1 MTSRYFV
8 PIGSFAGID
17 LSDEVY
23 GYVKLVSDSDWVI
36 ETTFGSPFLPLPRN
50 FRAPAGSACTFIAFV
65 MTTKTSVQISTRATK
80 GPLTLEQ
87 QRFQFL
93 IRQIG
98 DARKAFSDLEKRI
111 EAFRQLRVQKL
122 QPVRASL
129 TRALRE
135 TIFAIDRLL
144 DQRGWSRAEQA
155 ALRNILTGTA
165 EVVIEV
171 AGEDPEI
178 KAVYNKHS
186 NVDFDAAKAEEIR
199 RLKAEAEAATGFD
212 LGNDEGIRSEEDL
225 VERLYEEMA
234 ARETAA
240 EERDEHRPPK
250 PSKRS
255 VDNAQLAQQALRDI
269 YRKLASAV
277 HPDRES
283 DAARREEKNELMQ
296 RINQA
301 YAANDLLSL
310 FEIQIEIDQL
320 DPEQIGNLGTQR
332 LRHYNRLLSEQLEQL
347 RSKLQA
353 LEASAGADDEA
364 VDEPFDARNL
374 EMRLRRQARGLRAE
388 VTRQEQLLRVLADKA
403 ATRRWLKQQRQFA
416 KFDNDEDED

>member
-1 MTSRYFV
+1 M
-8 PIGSFAGID
+8 
-17 LSDEVY
+17 
-23 GYVKLVSDSDWVI
+23 
-36 ETTFGSPFLPLPRN
+36 
-50 FRAPAGSACTFIAFV
+50 
-65 MTTKTSVQISTRATK
+65 TKTSVQISTRTSK
-80 GPLTLEQ
+80 GPQTLEQ

-186 NVDFDAAKAEEIR
+186 NLDFDTAKDEDIQ

-212 LGNDEGIRSEEDL
+212 LGGDEDIRSEEDL
-225 VERLYEEMA
+225 VQRLYEEMA
-234 ARETAA
+234 ARESAA
-240 EERDEHRPPK
+240 EARRASKKK

-255 VDNAQLAQQALRDI
+255 EDSAQLAKQALREI

-320 DPEQIGNLGTQR
+320 DPEQIGDLGTQR
-332 LRHYNRLLSEQLEQL
+332 LRHYNRLLAEQLEQL
-347 RSKLQA
+347 RSKLHA
-353 LEASAGADDEA
+353 LEASAGADDET
-364 VDEPFDARNL
+364 DFEDGFDAQKL
-374 EMRLRRQARGLRAE
+374 EMRFRRQARGLRAE

-416 KFDNDEDED
+416 KLDDDEVED

>member
-1 MTSRYFV
+1 MWRALNGEGLLCCLAAHPLVEFFAACPLGRAGTR
-8 PIGSFAGID
+8 IGSA
-17 LSDEVY
+17 
-23 GYVKLVSDSDWVI
+23 
-36 ETTFGSPFLPLPRN
+36 
-50 FRAPAGSACTFIAFV
+50 
-65 MTTKTSVQISTRATK
+65 ISTRAPKT
-80 GPLTLEQ
+80 PQSLEQ

-98 DARKAFSDLEKRI
+98 DARKAFRDLEKRI

-144 DQRGWSRAEQA
+144 DQHGWSRAEQA

-186 NVDFDAAKAEEIR
+186 NLDFDTARDEDIQ
-199 RLKAEAEAATGFD
+199 RLKAEAEAFTGFD
-212 LGNDEGIRSEEDL
+212 LGGDEGIRSEEDL
-225 VERLYEEMA
+225 VQRLYEEMA
-234 ARETAA
+234 SREGVA
-240 EERDEHRPPK
+240 EERNEARTPK

-255 VDNAQLAQQALRDI
+255 VDNAQLARQALREI

-283 DAARREEKNELMQ
+283 DAARRDEKNELMQ

-301 YAANDLLSL
+301 YAADDLLSL

-320 DPEQIGNLGTQR
+320 DPEQIGDVGKQR
-332 LRHYNRLLSEQLEQL
+332 LRHYNRLLAEQLEQL
-347 RSKLQA
+347 RSKLHA
-353 LEASAGADDEA
+353 LEANAGSDDDTDFEGG
-364 VDEPFDARNL
+364 FDARKL

-388 VTRQEQLLRVLADKA
+388 VTRQEQMLRVLADKA

-416 KFDNDEDED
+416 KFDGDEVED

>member
-1 MTSRYFV
+1 MTSKA
-8 PIGSFAGID
+8 S
-17 LSDEVY
+17 L
-23 GYVKLVSDSDWVI
+23 L
-36 ETTFGSPFLPLPRN
+36 
-50 FRAPAGSACTFIAFV
+50 
-65 MTTKTSVQISTRATK
+65 ISTRTSK
-80 GPLTLEQ
+80 GPQTLEQ
-87 QRFQFL
+87 QRFHFL
-93 IRQIG
+93 IRQIE
-98 DARKAFSDLEKRI
+98 DTRKAFSDLEKRI
-111 EAFRQLRVQKL
+111 EAFRQLRVQRL

-144 DQRGWSRAEQA
+144 DQPGWSRAEQA
-155 ALRNILTGTA
+155 ALGNILTGTA

-186 NVDFDAAKAEEIR
+186 NLDFDTAKDEDIQ

-212 LGNDEGIRSEEDL
+212 LGEDEGIRNEDDL
-225 VERLYEEMA
+225 VQRLYEEMA
-234 ARETAA
+234 AREAAA
-240 EERDEHRPPK
+240 EERDEARKTK

-255 VDNAQLAQQALRDI
+255 EDSAQLARQALREI

-283 DAARREEKNELMQ
+283 DAARREEKNQLMQ

-310 FEIQIEIDQL
+310 FEIQIEIEQL

-332 LRHYNRLLSEQLEQL
+332 LRHYNRLLAEQLEQL
-347 RSKLQA
+347 RGKLQA
-353 LEASAGADDEA
+353 LEASAGSDDEA
-364 VDEPFDARNL
+364 VDEAFDPQKL

-388 VTRQEQLLRVLADKA
+388 VTRQEQMLRVLADRA

-416 KFDNDEDED
+416 RRDEDEVEE

>member
-1 MTSRYFV
+1 M
-8 PIGSFAGID
+8 
-17 LSDEVY
+17 
-23 GYVKLVSDSDWVI
+23 
-36 ETTFGSPFLPLPRN
+36 N
-50 FRAPAGSACTFIAFV
+50 
-65 MTTKTSVQISTRATK
+65 TKTSLQISTRTPK
-80 GPLTLEQ
+80 GPQTLEQ

-111 EAFRQLRVQKL
+111 EAFRRLRAEKL
-122 QPVRASL
+122 QPVRAALS
-129 TRALRE
+129 RALRA
-135 TIFAIDRLL
+135 TIFAIDQLL

-155 ALRNILTGTA
+155 ALKDILTGTA
-165 EVVIEV
+165 EVLLEV
-171 AGEDPEI
+171 AGEDPEV
-178 KAVYNKHS
+178 KALYDKHS
-186 NVDFDAAKAEEIR
+186 NVDFDTAKDEDIQ
-199 RLKAEAEAATGFD
+199 RLKAEAEASTGFD
-212 LGNDEGIRSEEDL
+212 LGGDESIRSEEDL
-225 VERLYEEMA
+225 VQRLYEEMA
-234 ARETAA
+234 ARESRT
-240 EERDEHRPPK
+240 EK

-255 VDNAQLAQQALRDI
+255 EDNAQLARQALRDI

-332 LRHYNRLLSEQLEQL
+332 LRHYNRLLSEQLAQL

-353 LEASAGADDEA
+353 LEASAGADDET
-364 VDEPFDARNL
+364 VDDHFDAQKL

-388 VTRQEQLLRVLADKA
+388 VARQEQMLRVLADKA

-416 KFDNDEDED
+416 RREDDEDED

>member
-1 MTSRYFV
+1 M
-8 PIGSFAGID
+8 
-17 LSDEVY
+17 
-23 GYVKLVSDSDWVI
+23 
-36 ETTFGSPFLPLPRN
+36 
-50 FRAPAGSACTFIAFV
+50 
-65 MTTKTSVQISTRATK
+65 TKTSVQISTRTSK
-80 GPLTLEQ
+80 GPQTLEQ

-155 ALRNILTGTA
+155 ALRDILTGTA
-165 EVVIEV
+165 EIVIEV
-171 AGEDPEI
+171 AGVDPEI
-178 KAVYNKHS
+178 KAVYNRHS
-186 NVDFDAAKAEEIR
+186 NLDFDTAKGEDIQ
-199 RLKAEAEAATGFD
+199 RLMAEAEAVTGFD
-212 LGNDEGIRSEEDL
+212 LGGDEGIRSEDDL
-225 VERLYEEMA
+225 VQRLYEEMA

-240 EERDEHRPPK
+240 E

-255 VDNAQLAQQALRDI
+255 DNNSQLARKALRDI

-320 DPEQIGNLGTQR
+320 DPEQIGTLGSRR

-347 RSKLQA
+347 RSKLHA
-353 LEASAGADDEA
+353 LEASAGADDDT
-364 VDEPFDARNL
+364 VDDHFDAQKL

-416 KFDNDEDED
+416 KLDADEGED

>member
-1 MTSRYFV
+1 M
-8 PIGSFAGID
+8 
-17 LSDEVY
+17 
-23 GYVKLVSDSDWVI
+23 
-36 ETTFGSPFLPLPRN
+36 
-50 FRAPAGSACTFIAFV
+50 
-65 MTTKTSVQISTRATK
+65 
-80 GPLTLEQ
+80 
-87 QRFQFL
+87 
-93 IRQIG
+93 
-98 DARKAFSDLEKRI
+98 
-111 EAFRQLRVQKL
+111 
-122 QPVRASL
+122 
-129 TRALRE
+129 
-135 TIFAIDRLL
+135 
-144 DQRGWSRAEQA
+144 
-155 ALRNILTGTA
+155 
-165 EVVIEV
+165 IEV

-186 NVDFDAAKAEEIR
+186 NLDFDTAKDEDIQ

-212 LGNDEGIRSEEDL
+212 LGGDEGIRSEEDL
-225 VERLYEEMA
+225 VQRLYEEMA

-240 EERDEHRPPK
+240 EERDEPRPRK

-255 VDNAQLAQQALRDI
+255 EDNAQLARQALREI

-332 LRHYNRLLSEQLEQL
+332 LRHYNRLLAEQLEQL
-347 RSKLQA
+347 RGKLQA
-353 LEASAGADDEA
+353 LEASAGADDETDFEA
-364 VDEPFDARNL
+364 GFDAQKL

-416 KFDNDEDED
+416 KRDDDEGED

>member
-1 MTSRYFV
+1 V
-8 PIGSFAGID
+8 
-17 LSDEVY
+17 
-23 GYVKLVSDSDWVI
+23 
-36 ETTFGSPFLPLPRN
+36 
-50 FRAPAGSACTFIAFV
+50 
-65 MTTKTSVQISTRATK
+65 TKTSVQISTRTPK
-80 GPLTLEQ
+80 GPQTLEQ

-129 TRALRE
+129 ARALRE

-186 NVDFDAAKAEEIR
+186 NLDFDTAKDEDIQ
-199 RLKAEAEAATGFD
+199 RLKAEAEAFTGFD
-212 LGNDEGIRSEEDL
+212 LGVDEGIRSEEDL
-225 VERLYEEMA
+225 VQRLYEEMA

-240 EERDEHRPPK
+240 

-255 VDNAQLAQQALRDI
+255 EDSAQLARQALRDI

-320 DPEQIGNLGTQR
+320 DPEQIGNLGTRR

-347 RSKLQA
+347 RSKLRA
-353 LEASAGADDEA
+353 LEASAGADDET
-364 VDEPFDARNL
+364 VDDHFDPQKL
-374 EMRLRRQARGLRAE
+374 ELRLRRQARGLRAE

-416 KFDNDEDED
+416 RLDDEEVED

>member
-1 MTSRYFV
+1 MT
-8 PIGSFAGID
+8 D
-17 LSDEVY
+17 
-23 GYVKLVSDSDWVI
+23 
-36 ETTFGSPFLPLPRN
+36 
-50 FRAPAGSACTFIAFV
+50 
-65 MTTKTSVQISTRATK
+65 KTSALISARTSK
-80 GPLTLEQ
+80 GPQSLEQ

-98 DARKAFSDLEKRI
+98 DARKAFSDLEQRI
-111 EAFRQLRVQKL
+111 EAFRQLRQQKL

-155 ALRNILTGTA
+155 ALRDILTGTA
-165 EVVIEV
+165 EIVIEV

-178 KAVYNKHS
+178 KAVFNKHS
-186 NVDFDAAKAEEIR
+186 NLDFDTARDEDIQ
-199 RLKAEAEAATGFD
+199 RLKAEAEKVTGFD
-212 LGNDEGIRSEEDL
+212 LGEDEGIRSEEDL
-225 VERLYEEMA
+225 VQRLYEEMD
-234 ARETAA
+234 ARESAA
-240 EERDEHRPPK
+240 KERDQPRTEK

-255 VDNAQLAQQALRDI
+255 EDSAQLARQALRDI

-320 DPEQIGNLGTQR
+320 DPEQIGDLGSQR

-347 RSKLQA
+347 RGKLQA
-353 LEASAGADDEA
+353 LEASAGADDDTDFEHGIGA
-364 VDEPFDARNL
+364 HNL

-388 VTRQEQLLRVLADKA
+388 VTRQEQLLKVLADKA

-416 KFDNDEDED
+416 KFDGDDDED

>member
-1 MTSRYFV
+1 
-8 PIGSFAGID
+8 
-17 LSDEVY
+17 
-23 GYVKLVSDSDWVI
+23 
-36 ETTFGSPFLPLPRN
+36 
-50 FRAPAGSACTFIAFV
+50 
-65 MTTKTSVQISTRATK
+65 MTTKTSVQISIRTPK
-80 GPLTLEQ
+80 GPQTLEQ

-111 EAFRQLRVQKL
+111 EAYRQLRVQKL

-155 ALRNILTGTA
+155 ALRDILTGTA
-165 EVVIEV
+165 EVLLEV

-186 NVDFDAAKAEEIR
+186 NLDFDTAKDEDIQ
-199 RLKAEAEAATGFD
+199 RLKAEAEAFTGFD
-212 LGNDEGIRSEEDL
+212 LGGDEGIRSEDDL
-225 VERLYEEMA
+225 VQRLYEEMA

-240 EERDEHRPPK
+240 

-255 VDNAQLAQQALRDI
+255 EDNAQLARQALRDI

-283 DAARREEKNELMQ
+283 DAARREEKNQLMQ

-332 LRHYNRLLSEQLEQL
+332 LRHYNRLLAEQLEQL
-347 RSKLQA
+347 RSKLHA
-353 LEASAGADDEA
+353 LEASAGADDET
-364 VDEPFDARNL
+364 VDDHFDAQKL
-374 EMRLRRQARGLRAE
+374 ELRLRRQARGLRAE

-416 KFDNDEDED
+416 KLDADDSVDF

>member
-1 MTSRYFV
+1 LILT
-8 PIGSFAGID
+8 
-17 LSDEVY
+17 
-23 GYVKLVSDSDWVI
+23 
-36 ETTFGSPFLPLPRN
+36 N
-50 FRAPAGSACTFIAFV
+50 
-65 MTTKTSVQISTRATK
+65 KTSLRISSRTPK
-80 GPLTLEQ
+80 GLQTLEQ

-111 EAFRQLRVQKL
+111 EAFRQLRLQKL

-135 TIFAIDRLL
+135 TILAIDRLL

-165 EVVIEV
+165 EIVIEV

-186 NVDFDAAKAEEIR
+186 NMDFDTAKDEDIQ
-199 RLKAEAEAATGFD
+199 RLKAEAEAHTGFD
-212 LGNDEGIRSEEDL
+212 LGDDEGIRTEEDL
-225 VERLYEEMA
+225 VQRLYEEMA

-240 EERDEHRPPK
+240 EEPRARK

-255 VDNAQLAQQALRDI
+255 EDNAQLARQSLRDI

-332 LRHYNRLLSEQLEQL
+332 LRHYNRLLAEQLEQL

-353 LEASAGADDEA
+353 LEASAGADDER
-364 VDEPFDARNL
+364 VDDRFDAQKL

-416 KFDNDEDED
+416 KLDDDEVED

>member
-1 MTSRYFV
+1 M
-8 PIGSFAGID
+8 
-17 LSDEVY
+17 
-23 GYVKLVSDSDWVI
+23 
-36 ETTFGSPFLPLPRN
+36 
-50 FRAPAGSACTFIAFV
+50 PAASACTRIAIV
-65 MTTKTSVQISTRATK
+65 MMTRTSVQISTRTQK
-80 GPLTLEQ
+80 GPQTLEQ

-93 IRQIG
+93 IRQIE
-98 DARKAFSDLEKRI
+98 DTRKAFSDREKRI

-178 KAVYNKHS
+178 KAVFNKHS
-186 NVDFDAAKAEEIR
+186 NVDFDTAKDEDIQ
-199 RLKAEAEAATGFD
+199 RLKAEAEAFTGFD
-212 LGNDEGIRSEEDL
+212 LGGDEGIRSEEDL
-225 VERLYEEMA
+225 VQRLYKEMA
-234 ARETAA
+234 ASETAA
-240 EERDEHRPPK
+240 R
-250 PSKRS
+250 PSKRGE
-255 VDNAQLAQQALRDI
+255 DNAQRTRQALRDI

-283 DAARREEKNELMQ
+283 DAARRAEKNELMQ

-347 RSKLQA
+347 RSKLHA
-353 LEASAGADDEA
+353 LEASAGADDA
-364 VDEPFDARNL
+364 DFDDGFDARTL

-388 VTRQEQLLRVLADKA
+388 VTRQEQLLRVLADKS

-416 KFDNDEDED
+416 KLDDDEV

>member
-1 MTSRYFV
+1 M
-8 PIGSFAGID
+8 
-17 LSDEVY
+17 
-23 GYVKLVSDSDWVI
+23 
-36 ETTFGSPFLPLPRN
+36 
-50 FRAPAGSACTFIAFV
+50 
-65 MTTKTSVQISTRATK
+65 QISTRTPKA
-80 GPLTLEQ
+80 PPTLEQ
-87 QRFQFL
+87 QRFHFL

-111 EAFRQLRVQKL
+111 EAFRQLRVRKL

-135 TIFAIDRLL
+135 TILAIDRLL
-144 DQRGWSRAEQA
+144 DQRGWSRAEQV

-171 AGEDPEI
+171 AGEDAEI

-186 NVDFDAAKAEEIR
+186 NLDFDTARDEDIQ
-199 RLKAEAEAATGFD
+199 RLKAETEASTGFD
-212 LGNDEGIRSEEDL
+212 LGGDEGIHSEEDL
-225 VERLYEEMA
+225 VQRLYEEMA
-234 ARETAA
+234 ARETAT
-240 EERDEHRPPK
+240 R

-255 VDNAQLAQQALRDI
+255 EDTAQLATQALREL

-283 DAARREEKNELMQ
+283 DAALREEKNELMQ

-347 RSKLQA
+347 RSKLNA

-364 VDEPFDARNL
+364 DFDDLDAQKL

-388 VTRQEQLLRVLADKA
+388 VTRQEQLLRVLANKT

-416 KFDNDEDED
+416 RLDDEEVED

>member
-1 MTSRYFV
+1 
-8 PIGSFAGID
+8 
-17 LSDEVY
+17 
-23 GYVKLVSDSDWVI
+23 
-36 ETTFGSPFLPLPRN
+36 
-50 FRAPAGSACTFIAFV
+50 
-65 MTTKTSVQISTRATK
+65 
-80 GPLTLEQ
+80 LEQ

-98 DARKAFSDLEKRI
+98 DARKAFTDLEKRI

-144 DQRGWSRAEQA
+144 DQRGWSRAEQV
-155 ALRNILTGTA
+155 ALRDILTGTA

-186 NVDFDAAKAEEIR
+186 NVDFDAARDEDIQ
-199 RLKAEAEAATGFD
+199 RLKAEAEAYTGFD
-212 LGNDEGIRSEEDL
+212 LGEDEGIRSEEDL
-225 VERLYEEMA
+225 VQRLYEEMD

-240 EERDEHRPPK
+240 KQRDEPRPTK

-255 VDNAQLAQQALRDI
+255 EDSAQLARQALRDI

-301 YAANDLLSL
+301 YAGNDLLSL

-320 DPEQIGNLGTQR
+320 DPEQIGNLQSQR
-332 LRHYNRLLSEQLEQL
+332 LRHYNRLLAEQLEQL
-347 RSKLQA
+347 RGKLKA
-353 LEASAGADDEA
+353 LEASAGADDETDFEGGSGA
-364 VDEPFDARNL
+364 HNL

-416 KFDNDEDED
+416 RFDGDEDEG

>member
-1 MTSRYFV
+1 M
-8 PIGSFAGID
+8 
-17 LSDEVY
+17 
-23 GYVKLVSDSDWVI
+23 
-36 ETTFGSPFLPLPRN
+36 
-50 FRAPAGSACTFIAFV
+50 APV
-65 MTTKTSVQISTRATK
+65 MTTKTSLQISTRGPK
-80 GPLTLEQ
+80 GPQTLEQ

-98 DARKAFSDLEKRI
+98 DARKAFSDLEQRI
-111 EAFRQLRVQKL
+111 EAFRQLRQQKL
-122 QPVRASL
+122 QPIRVSL

-135 TIFAIDRLL
+135 TIFSIDRLL
-144 DQRGWSRAEQA
+144 DQRGWSRAEQV

-165 EVVIEV
+165 EIVIEV
-171 AGEDPEI
+171 AGEDPDI

-186 NVDFDAAKAEEIR
+186 NLDFDTAKEADIQ
-199 RLKAEAEAATGFD
+199 RLKAEAEAFTGID
-212 LGNDEGIRSEEDL
+212 LGADEGIRSEEDL
-225 VERLYEEMA
+225 VDRLYEEMA
-234 ARETAA
+234 ARDTATK
-240 EERDEHRPPK
+240 ERDQSREPK

-255 VDNAQLAQQALRDI
+255 VDNAQLAKQALRDI

-283 DAARREEKNELMQ
+283 DAARREEKNALMQ

-320 DPEQIGNLGTQR
+320 DPEQIGNLGAQR
-332 LRHYNRLLSEQLEQL
+332 LRQYNRLLSEQLEQL
-347 RSKLQA
+347 RGKLLA
-353 LEASAGADDEA
+353 LEASAGSDDETDSEGGSGA
-364 VDEPFDARNL
+364 HAL

-388 VTRQEQLLRVLADKA
+388 VTRQEQLLKVLADKA

-416 KFDNDEDED
+416 KFDDDEVED

>member
-1 MTSRYFV
+1 MS
-8 PIGSFAGID
+8 GSCSTCKTT
-17 LSDEVY
+17 LSCRPFHRLAPENAPNR
-23 GYVKLVSDSDWVI
+23 GAYVSILDARENSGTLS
-36 ETTFGSPFLPLPRN
+36 SLL
-50 FRAPAGSACTFIAFV
+50 
-65 MTTKTSVQISTRATK
+65 TTKTSVQISTRTPQ
-80 GPLTLEQ
+80 GPPTLEQ
-87 QRFQFL
+87 QRFDFL

-98 DARKAFSDLEKRI
+98 NARKAFSDLEKRI

-122 QPVRASL
+122 QPIRTSL

-135 TIFAIDRLL
+135 TILAIDRLL

-186 NVDFDAAKAEEIR
+186 NLDFDTARDEDIQ
-199 RLKAEAEAATGFD
+199 RLKAEAEASTGFD
-212 LGNDEGIRSEEDL
+212 LGGDEGIRSEEDL
-225 VERLYEEMA
+225 VQRLYEEMA
-234 ARETAA
+234 ARETAT
-240 EERDEHRPPK
+240 R

-255 VDNAQLAQQALRDI
+255 EDSEQLARQALREI

-283 DAARREEKNELMQ
+283 DASRREEKNELMQ

-320 DPEQIGNLGTQR
+320 DAEQIGNLGTQR

-347 RSKLQA
+347 RSKLHA

-364 VDEPFDARNL
+364 DFDDFDAQML

-416 KFDNDEDED
+416 RLSAL